1 MIMIRK
7 TIVTLDILYYMPDYE
22 NLVQTFVWQT
32 NDITPDFPRIHKFLD
47 YWDEHIEAK
56 IAEANIAYVY
66 QDKMRYKKA
75 DFEGKVGTWH

>member
-7 TIVTLDILYYMPDYE
+7 TIVTLDLLYYMPDYE
-22 NLVQTFVWQT
+22 NIVQTFVWQT
-32 NDITPDFPRIHKFLD
+32 NDVTPDFPRINKFLD

-66 QDKMRYKKA
+66 QDKVLYKKA
-75 DFEGKVGTWH
+75 DFEGKIGTWH